1 VFLCRK
7 INVFLRSF
15 TKQFCNEADKK
26 VKSNQTIKPQIMKK
40 AILTIGLFTLVMG
53 LTSFTTPEGKSKVE
67 KGISLEVN
75 GGQSA
80 GGNKK
85 VDVNGGQSAGGNKKV
100 DVNGG
105 QSAGGNKKVD

>member
-1 VFLCRK
+1 
-7 INVFLRSF
+7 
-15 TKQFCNEADKK
+15 
-26 VKSNQTIKPQIMKK
+26 MKK

-53 LTSFTTPEGKSKVE
+53 LTSFTSTEAKSSVE
-67 KGISLEVN
+67 KGIIVEVN

-80 GGNKK
+80 GRNKK